1 MTKRTSASTPVLAA
15 RSPDDA
21 IDRVKIAS
29 VQQALLAWFA
39 EHRRDLPWRHT
50 RDPYSVL
57 VAEVMLQQI
66 QVARA
71 IPFYLAFLAR
81 FPTVHDLAAAPL
93 ADAIRVWGDL
103 GRYKRVVSLHR
114 TARLIVDEH
123 AGVVPRDVE
132 TLRRL
137 PGIGPYTAGAIACF
151 AYEEPV
157 AFVDTNMRRVL
168 HRLFL
173 GVLGE
178 ATAAIDKRLLRLAEA
193 SVPRDRA
200 WEWNQG
206 LMEFGALH
214 CTARR
219 PRCASCPLQ
228 TRCAAFPLIAN
239 EPAAQRRRASDA
251 PPPYRYEE
259 SNRYYRGRV
268 LARLR
273 EQPPEGA
280 EGGIPL
286 PDLGSRLRPDFGDKD
301 LPWLVGVVDSLR
313 KDGLAVAEERP
324 IYDPSGESSN
334 DKVEIHVYLP

>member
-1 MTKRTSASTPVLAA
+1 MGNAEHAIASTAGAPIDTDKVSAVQAA
-15 RSPDDA
+15 
-21 IDRVKIAS
+21 V
-29 VQQALLAWFA
+29 LAWFA
-39 EHRRDLPWRHT
+39 ENRRDLPWRHT
-50 RDPYSVL
+50 RDPYPVL
-57 VAEVMLQQI
+57 VSEVMLQQI

-81 FPTVHDLAAAPL
+81 FPTVRDLAAAPL
-93 ADAIRVWGDL
+93 ADAIRVWADL

-114 TARLIVDEH
+114 TARIIVAEH
-123 AGVVPRDVE
+123 GGVVPRE
-132 TLRRL
+132 IAALRQL

-168 HRLFL
+168 QRLFVGL
-173 GVLGE
+173 TGDRS
-178 ATAAIDKRLLRLAEA
+178 AASEKRLQRLAEA

-219 PRCASCPLQ
+219 PRCTSCPVQLY
-228 TRCAAFPLIAN
+228 CAAYPEI
-239 EPAAQRRRASDA
+239 ETIPAEQRKRTGDA
-251 PPPYRYEE
+251 PPPSRYEE
-259 SNRYYRGRV
+259 SNRYLRGRV

-273 EQPPEGA
+273 EHPA
-280 EGGIPL
+280 ESEQGGVAL
-286 PDLGSRLRPDFGDKD
+286 SELGLQLRPGFSEED
-301 LPWLVGVVDSLR
+301 LPWLVDVIDSLR

-324 IYDPSGESSN
+324 
-334 DKVEIHVYLP
+334 VYRVGGHSEGDEFEVRVKLP